1 VTRGADLRA
10 PARAIARPDPRY
22 PHLLR
27 AFDGAPD
34 VLYVRGDASLLAQ
47 PAVAV
52 VGARLATGMGLAM
65 GERLGAGLAA
75 AGVVV
80 VSGCAIG
87 IDAAAHRGALEM
99 GGATVAV
106 LAGGHDVSVPPSN
119 RALAAR
125 ILRER
130 GCIVGEFPDGIPVA
144 RWSFPRRNRIIAG
157 LTRVVVVVEAARR
170 SGALI
175 TARLALAAGREV
187 MVVPG
192 HPLQPEHAGSNELL
206 ADGAHPVLRV
216 EDVLEE
222 LAGLP
227 RLAPPAGPETPT
239 LAPPAGIEPPTLAG
253 PWRCAGPRGEGDARR
268 RVREALGPSPRAPE
282 ALAAELG
289 LPLGVVLGT
298 LTELELLGL
307 ARACPGQRYVL
318 PPPEHPKQSRSGAAR
333 ARE

>member
-1 VTRGADLRA
+1 MTGGADALQ
-10 PARAIARPDPRY
+10 PALEILRPDRRY
-22 PHLLR
+22 PELLR
-27 AFDGAPD
+27 ALEDAPE
-34 VLYVRGDASLLAQ
+34 VLYVRGDDSLLRET
-47 PAVAV
+47 AVAV
-52 VGARLATGMGLAM
+52 VGARRSTGMGLEM

-106 LAGGHDVSVPPSN
+106 LAGGHDVAVPPSN
-119 RALAAR
+119 RGLAAR
-125 ILRER
+125 VLREG
-130 GCIVGEFPDGIPVA
+130 GCIAGEFPDGVA
-144 RWSFPRRNRIIAG
+144 VTRWSFPRRNRIIAG
-157 LTRVVVVVEAARR
+157 LARVVVIVEAARR

-192 HPLQPEHAGSNELL
+192 HPLQPEYAGSNELL

-222 LAGLP
+222 LEGLP
-227 RLAPPAGPETPT
+227 RLERAQEVGGDAAGS
-239 LAPPAGIEPPTLAG
+239 
-253 PWRCAGPRGEGDARR
+253 GPRRDGDVRT
-268 RVREALGPSPRAPE
+268 RVHAQLAEDPRAPE
-282 ALAAELG
+282 AVSAELG
-289 LPLGVVLGT
+289 LPLGVVLAT

-307 ARACPGQRYVL
+307 ARAFPGQRYAL
-318 PPPEHPKQSRSGAAR
+318 PPPPEEKADRGGGAAKGGG
-333 ARE
+333 

>member
-1 VTRGADLRA
+1 MSGKPAEVTGTAD
-10 PARAIARPDPRY
+10 ARATALEIPRPDPRY
-22 PHLLR
+22 PALLR
-27 AFDGAPD
+27 ALEDAPE
-34 VLYVRGDASLLAQ
+34 VLYVRGDVSLLRET
-47 PAVAV
+47 AVAV
-52 VGARLATGMGLAM
+52 VGARRATGMGLEM

-106 LAGGHDVSVPPSN
+106 LAGGHDVAVPPSN
-119 RALAAR
+119 RVLAAR

-130 GCIVGEFPDGIPVA
+130 GSIAGEFPDGVPVT

-157 LTRVVVVVEAARR
+157 LARIVVIVEAARR

-175 TARLALAAGREV
+175 TARLALGAGREV

-192 HPLQPEHAGSNELL
+192 HPLQPEYAGSNELL

-222 LAGLP
+222 LEGLP
-227 RLAPPAGPETPT
+227 RLERARPPC
-239 LAPPAGIEPPTLAG
+239 PAASN
-253 PWRCAGPRGEGDARR
+253 ARR
-268 RVREALGPSPRAPE
+268 GRPAEIRARVRAALVEDPRAPE
-282 ALAAELG
+282 TVSAELG
-289 LPLGVVLGT
+289 LPLGVVLAT

-307 ARACPGQRYVL
+307 ARVCPGQRYAL
-318 PPPEHPKQSRSGAAR
+318 PPLPEEKRDRRGGAAEGR
-333 ARE
+333 G

>member
-1 VTRGADLRA
+1 MSTGAEDS

-22 PHLLR
+22 PELLR
-27 AFDGAPD
+27 ALEDAPD
-34 VLYVRGDASLLAQ
+34 VLYIRGDDSLLAET
-47 PAVAV
+47 AVAV
-52 VGARLATGMGLAM
+52 VGARKATGMGLEM

-106 LAGGHDVSVPPSN
+106 LAGGHDVAVPPSN
-119 RALAAR
+119 RELAAS
-125 ILRER
+125 ILHER
-130 GCIVGEFPDGIPVA
+130 GCIAGEFPDGVPVA

-157 LTRVVVVVEAARR
+157 LSRVVVVVEAACR

-175 TARLALAAGREV
+175 TARHALAAGREV

-192 HPLQPEHAGSNELL
+192 HPLQPEYAGSNELL

-216 EDVLEE
+216 EDVLAE
-222 LAGLP
+222 LEGLP
-227 RLAPPAGPETPT
+227 RLEVPPRLERARSVRGRSMHADPS
-239 LAPPAGIEPPTLAG
+239 
-253 PWRCAGPRGEGDARR
+253 GEGDLRR
-268 RVREALGPSPRAPE
+268 RVREALAEVPRTPE

-289 LPLGVVLGT
+289 LPLGVVLAI

-307 ARACPGQRYVL
+307 ARACPGQRFAL
-318 PPPEHPKQSRSGAAR
+318 PPPPEGKQESRGGAA
-333 ARE
+333 EGGG

>member
-1 VTRGADLRA
+1 MSGMWAEVISGPDAWT
-10 PARAIARPDPRY
+10 PALEIPRPDPRY
-22 PHLLR
+22 PELLR
-27 AFDGAPD
+27 ALEDAPD
-34 VLYVRGDASLLAQ
+34 VVYVRGDERLLRET
-47 PAVAV
+47 AVAV
-52 VGARLATGMGLAM
+52 VGARKATGMGLQM

-99 GGATVAV
+99 AGPTVAV
-106 LAGGHDVSVPPSN
+106 LAGGHDVAVPPSN
-119 RALAAR
+119 RGLAAR
-125 ILRER
+125 ILRGH
-130 GCIVGEFPDGIPVA
+130 GCIAGEFPDGVPVA

-157 LTRVVVVVEAARR
+157 LARVVVVVEAARR

-192 HPLQPEHAGSNELL
+192 HPLQPAHAGSNELL

-222 LAGLP
+222 LEGLP
-227 RLAPPAGPETPT
+227 RLERDASRVDPT
-239 LAPPAGIEPPTLAG
+239 GHCED
-253 PWRCAGPRGEGDARR
+253 RD
-268 RVREALGPSPRAPE
+268 RVRASLAREPRAPE
-282 ALAAELG
+282 ALAFELG
-289 LPLGVVLGT
+289 LPIGVVLAS

-307 ARACPGQRYVL
+307 ARASSGQRYAL
-318 PPPEHPKQSRSGAAR
+318 PPPPEEEADRQGGAAKGGG
-333 ARE
+333 

>member
-1 VTRGADLRA
+1 M
-10 PARAIARPDPRY
+10 PAREIARPDPRY

-27 AFDGAPD
+27 VFDDAPD
-34 VLYVRGDASLLAQ
+34 VLYVRGDASILAL

-52 VGARLATGMGLAM
+52 VGARLATGMGLEM
-65 GERLGAGLAA
+65 GARLGAGLAS

-106 LAGGHDVSVPPSN
+106 LAGGHDMAVPPSN
-119 RALAAR
+119 RGLAAR

-130 GCIVGEFPDGIPVA
+130 GCVVGEFPDGVPVA

-157 LTRVVVVVEAARR
+157 LARVVVVVEAARR

-187 MVVPG
+187 MAVPG

-216 EDVLEE
+216 EDVLGE
-222 LAGLP
+222 LESLP
-227 RLAPPAGPETPT
+227 RLELPAGSEASP
-239 LAPPAGIEPPTLAG
+239 
-253 PWRCAGPRGEGDARR
+253 PRGEGGARR

-307 ARACPGQRYVL
+307 ARACPGQRYAL
-318 PPPEHPKQSRSGAAR
+318 PPPPDGKMPRSGAAKGR
-333 ARE
+333 G